1 MGLAYTSAVT
11 IQTEFLLRYDI
22 LHSYFCIWTEVWFK
36 FKYKSNNSSD
46 LEFELNQ

>member
-11 IQTEFLLRYDI
+11 IQTEFLLCYI
-22 LHSYFCIWTEVWFK
+22 LHSYFCIWTEIWFN
-36 FKYKSNNSSD
+36 FKYKSNNCSD